1 MGQRRQTYTEATTIG
16 VDGTGTAE
24 FTARGGVLHVE
35 HVRITVSSAVSK
47 PTATLYLNGVSFEGT
62 YSAANDQSDTKHDML
77 GGDTLACSWERAD
90 PGARAT
96 MYVRGVQED

>member
-1 MGQRRQTYTEATTIG
+1 MGSRRQTYTESTIIAA
-16 VDGTGTAE
+16 DGTGAAT

-35 HVRITVSSAVSK
+35 HVRLTVSSAVSK
-47 PTATLYLNGVSFEGT
+47 PTATLYLNGGNFEGT
-62 YSAANDQSDTKHDML
+62 YSGANDQSDTKYDMA
-77 GGDTLACSWERAD
+77 GGEALACAWVGAD